1 MILGWF
7 NRLRSFGS
15 KVTWLLTLTS
25 GVAIMAVSIALTA
38 LDYTNVRSETL
49 ASLEAQ
55 TLIVAMNSGAPLAF
69 ADRRSAREALAAF
82 RARPSV
88 ASAILFDV
96 NGGEF
101 AAYRR
106 AVGDVPDLEAE
117 LPRGWLFPRWVR
129 QVSPVADR
137 GQALGRLEVVLDL
150 ADLHRHVLRNVL
162 LSALVSLVAVA
173 LVYAISLR
181 LNQILVRPIS
191 QLSRTARQVSET
203 KDYTLRARKVSDDE
217 LGDFT
222 DVFNQMLAQIQKQD
236 LEIQASRAD
245 ALHASQL
252 KDEFLATL
260 SHELRT
266 PMTPILGWAQI
277 LQRSA
282 RDDPQ
287 VRQAAEVIERNARAQ
302 NRIVDDLLEMS
313 RIISGKVRLDVQ
325 ALDLANVIGAAV
337 DTVAAAAQARGIL
350 LEQDIEPG
358 AGLTRGDPHRLQQ
371 VLWNLLSNAIKFT
384 GGGGRV
390 RVRLRRKGPELEIEV
405 ADTGQGI
412 ATEFLPHV
420 FERFRQADSS
430 NTRQHSGLGLGL
442 AIVKQLVELHGGS
455 VSVHSE
461 GVDRGATFRVRLPVA
476 AAGVG
481 AVRPSGST
489 PLPEPRPGRDDLHGS
504 LVGRRVLVV
513 DDEADARVLVE
524 HLLRSAGAEVRS
536 VESAADALEAL
547 QDFRADV
554 LLSDVAM
561 PGANGYELIRCV
573 RALPAEAGGRM
584 PAIALTAFARA
595 EDRQRAIAAGFD
607 AHLVKPVD
615 QGELIDAIQ
624 DVHDAAAAA
633 GRSLTSASPG
643 PPATAGP
650 ALVQR
655 TGRCPR

>member
-430 NTRQHSGLGLGL
+430 ATRNHGGLGLGL
-442 AIVKQLVELHGGS
+442 AIVKQIVELHGGTVGVAS
-455 VSVHSE
+455 AGE
-461 GVDRGATFRVRLPVA
+461 GQGASFTLCLPVA
-476 AAGVG
+476 QASRG
-481 AVRPSGST
+481 ARTSPA
-489 PLPEPRPGRDDLHGS
+489 PAPRPRATPDPKRQADALGGLRL
-504 LVGRRVLVV
+504 LVV
-513 DDEADARVLVE
+513 DDERDAREWIGRVLEDSGAQVR
-524 HLLRSAGAEVRS
+524 LLAA
-536 VESAADALEAL
+536 AADALEQL
-547 QDFRADV
+547 PEFQPDV
-554 LLSDVAM
+554 LLSDIGM
-561 PGANGYELIRCV
+561 PGTDGYALIRQV
-573 RALPAEAGGRM
+573 RALPEALGGAT
-584 PAIALTAFARA
+584 PAIALTAFARN
-595 EDRQRAIAAGFD
+595 EDRARALGAGYQIHLGKPIDEEELVAAV
-607 AHLVKPVD
+607 ASLCTTA
-615 QGELIDAIQ
+615 QG
-624 DVHDAAAAA
+624 
-633 GRSLTSASPG
+633 
-643 PPATAGP
+643 
-650 ALVQR
+650 
-655 TGRCPR
+655 

>member
-412 ATEFLPHV
+412 AIEFLPHV
-420 FERFRQADSS
+420 LELSAWRSSSNWWNCMAAASACTARVWTAGRRSACACPWRRQAWAPCDRADPRPCPSRDPDGTTCTAAWWAGACWWSTTRPMPACWSS
-430 NTRQHSGLGLGL
+430 TCCAAPAPRSARSN
-442 AIVKQLVELHGGS
+442 
-455 VSVHSE
+455 
-461 GVDRGATFRVRLPVA
+461 RLPMHWRPCRTFGPMSCSATSPCRARTATSSSVA
-476 AAGVG
+476 CVRCRPRPVAGC
-481 AVRPSGST
+481 RPS
-489 PLPEPRPGRDDLHGS
+489 H
-504 LVGRRVLVV
+504 
-513 DDEADARVLVE
+513 
-524 HLLRSAGAEVRS
+524 
-536 VESAADALEAL
+536 
-547 QDFRADV
+547 
-554 LLSDVAM
+554 
-561 PGANGYELIRCV
+561 
-573 RALPAEAGGRM
+573 
-584 PAIALTAFARA
+584 
-595 EDRQRAIAAGFD
+595 
-607 AHLVKPVD
+607 
-615 QGELIDAIQ
+615 
-624 DVHDAAAAA
+624 
-633 GRSLTSASPG
+633 
-643 PPATAGP
+643 
-650 ALVQR
+650 
-655 TGRCPR
+655 

>member
-547 QDFRADV
+547 QEFRADV

-573 RALPAEAGGRM
+573 RALPAEAGGRI

-624 DVHDAAAAA
+624 DVLVAAAAA
-633 GRSLTSASPG
+633 G
-643 PPATAGP
+643 
-650 ALVQR
+650 
-655 TGRCPR
+655 